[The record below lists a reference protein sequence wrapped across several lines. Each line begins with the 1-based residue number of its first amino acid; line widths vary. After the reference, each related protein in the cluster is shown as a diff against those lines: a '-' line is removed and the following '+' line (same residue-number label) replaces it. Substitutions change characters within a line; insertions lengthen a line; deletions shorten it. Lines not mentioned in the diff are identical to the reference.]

1 MLSKNVSKYITA
13 LQIKKYRQESGTFLV
28 EGSKSVIELLDS
40 DFEIET
46 IVTTPLFYEAN
57 TKTLDNRT
65 FKIEFATADELSKVG
80 SLQTNDSCLAI
91 VKAKDNVFLAA
102 SPQEFVLVLDDIR
115 DPGNLGTIIRVA
127 DWYGI
132 SKIICSENTTDWYNP
147 KVVSATKG
155 SFTRVYGFY
164 TDLKEY
170 FSKIANTAIYGTFM
184 SGQNVHEVVFGQSG
198 YVVLGNESNGIS
210 ADIELFINQKITIP
224 RFGQAESLNVGIAAA
239 VVLDNLK
246 RTKK

>member
-28 EGSKSVIELLDS
+28 EGAKSVAELLDS
-40 DFEIET
+40 DFKIET
-46 IVTTPLFYEAN
+46 IATTPLFYEAN
-57 TKTLDNRT
+57 TKKLDNRA

-91 VKAKDNVFLAA
+91 VKAKENIFLSANLN
-102 SPQEFVLVLDDIR
+102 EYVLILDDIR

-132 SKIICSENTTDWYNP
+132 SKIICSESTTDWYNP
-147 KVVSATKG
+147 KVISATKG
-155 SFTRVYGFY
+155 SFTRVSGFY
-164 TDLKEY
+164 TDLKQY
-170 FSKIANTAIYGTFM
+170 LSNVADRAIYGTFM
-184 SGQNVHEVVFGQSG
+184 NGQSVHEVTFGQSG
-198 YVVLGNESNGIS
+198 YVVMGNESNGIS
-210 ADIELFINQKITIP
+210 ADIETFINHKITIP
-224 RFGQAESLNVGIAAA
+224 RFGKAESLNVGIAAA